1 MKKILFTIIVI
12 TLPMVSFSGPV
23 SVTDQITNNGVVQS
37 NIDKNTVNNAYSIY
51 KKWRS
56 SQEQSEDPDAPQFDD
71 EDEQRS

>member
-1 MKKILFTIIVI
+1 MKKILFTIMVI
-12 TLPMVSFSGPV
+12 LPMFGFSV

-56 SQEQSEDPDAPQFDD
+56 SQEQSEDPDAPQFDE

>member
-1 MKKILFTIIVI
+1 MKKILFTIMVI
-12 TLPMVSFSGPV
+12 LPMLAFSV

-56 SQEQSEDPDAPQFDD
+56 AQEQSEDPDAPQYDD